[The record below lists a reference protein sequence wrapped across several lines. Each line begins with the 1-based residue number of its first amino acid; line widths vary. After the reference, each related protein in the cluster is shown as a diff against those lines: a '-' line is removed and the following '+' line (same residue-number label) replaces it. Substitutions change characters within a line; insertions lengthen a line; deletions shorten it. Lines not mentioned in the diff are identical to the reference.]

1 LRISDYKSSETAGF
15 GPLLLPVSA
24 ILDLTKIFNDD
35 HVTLAAHVFF
45 DKIGKIHENT
55 RKKRKNITLRYL
67 VIVVV
72 IKYSLLNPRWRKPE
86 VEVIQNRQLYMNS
99 IL

>member
-1 LRISDYKSSETAGF
+1 VDGTSSVGVATKRRQQRTVALRHT
-15 GPLLLPVSA
+15 
-24 ILDLTKIFNDD
+24 
-35 HVTLAAHVFF
+35 VTLAAHVFF

-55 RKKRKNITLRYL
+55 RKNITLRYL
-67 VIVVV
+67 LIVVV
-72 IKYSLLNPRWRKPE
+72 IKYSLLNPRWRKPK

>member
-1 LRISDYKSSETAGF
+1 VSKHRDFIFEIRILSKNTCA
-15 GPLLLPVSA
+15 
-24 ILDLTKIFNDD
+24 
-35 HVTLAAHVFF
+35 VTLAAHVFF

-55 RKKRKNITLRYL
+55 GKNEKNVTLRYL
-67 VIVVV
+67 LVVVV

-86 VEVIQNRQLYMNS
+86 VEVIQNWQLYMNS